1 MCYYYRVFLLLI
13 FSAPSTDSP
22 TSSSRQTLLHSFK
35 FLAVEHSPSFVV
47 DKPIQVT
54 MAKIVRQCL
63 ISNTNSSTNQN
74 VFLILCHT
82 RAEFA
87 LALLQRLV
95 EVKTKGSEVT
105 DLLGVAWEAVQALYP
120 TYESA
125 LLHDDRQYYGCLLSI
140 LFLTLQFRLEPAEPQ
155 GVGVPHQRSPVSSTL
170 LTVVEIV
177 RVVIAEGFRSLTIYL
192 HERPEEASP
201 QDFVLL
207 TALLQTILRIQD
219 VDRVYDRITYHLL
232 DCDTPRHAATLFSW
246 ATKFTIADDPIYGEL
261 SIMFLLQLSCIP
273 VVAEQ
278 LAMEGILMKLSTY
291 SLTSLLRQPQGCGP
305 FDPIP
310 RFYAIW
316 SAGILPLCLNLI
328 YYVNRSTPEVVAF
341 LNEFRGQLRR
351 ASVSFSPRGGGGA
364 AGTGSAAAAAA
375 NDPSAA
381 PADLERSFGA
391 STANG
396 ALLGASI
403 PTTVS
408 NRISLSMASETSYLA
423 LITIIIGKLRQA
435 GPSAGFDTMTL
446 QDLKWDKAQV
456 KEDIESL
463 LEKKS
468 VLRSRIA
475 PATTSELRMQ
485 QTPLQKS
492 EFSDVLEM
500 KITEKLRHVVT
511 CLTDEDGTAAQS
523 S

>member
-1 MCYYYRVFLLLI
+1 
-13 FSAPSTDSP
+13 
-22 TSSSRQTLLHSFK
+22 
-35 FLAVEHSPSFVV
+35 
-47 DKPIQVT
+47 
-54 MAKIVRQCL
+54 MANIVRQCL
-63 ISNTNSSTNQN
+63 VSNTNANTNQN
-74 VFLILCHT
+74 IFLALCHT

-87 LALLQRLV
+87 LDLLQRLV
-95 EVKTKGSEVT
+95 EVKAKGSEVT
-105 DLLGVAWEAVQALYP
+105 ELLGVAWEAVQAIYP

-140 LFLTLQFRLEPAEPQ
+140 LFLTFQFRLEPAEPQ
-155 GVGVPHQRSPVSSTL
+155 GARAPHQRSPVSSTL

-177 RVVIAEGFRSLTIYL
+177 RVVIAEGFRSLTAYL
-192 HERPEEASP
+192 HENPEEASP
-201 QDFVLL
+201 QDFILL

-219 VDRVYDRITYHLL
+219 VDRVYDRIAYHLL

-273 VVAEQ
+273 AIAEQ
-278 LAMEGILMKLSTY
+278 LATEGILMKLSTY

-316 SAGILPLCLNLI
+316 SAGILPLCLNLM

-341 LNEFRGQLRR
+341 LNEFQGQLRR
-351 ASVSFSPRGGGGA
+351 ASSSFSPRGGAGG
-364 AGTGSAAAAAA
+364 GGSASDPA
-375 NDPSAA
+375 N
-381 PADLERSFGA
+381 LERSFGA

-396 ALLGASI
+396 GALLGGGI
-403 PTTVS
+403 PTTLSSRV
-408 NRISLSMASETSYLA
+408 SLSMASETSYLA
-423 LITIIIGKLRQA
+423 LMTIIIEKLRRA

-456 KEDIESL
+456 KDDIEAL
-463 LEKKS
+463 LEKKTI
-468 VLRSRIA
+468 LRSRIA
-475 PATTSELRMQ
+475 PSTTSELRLQ
-485 QTPLQKS
+485 QTLLQKS
-492 EFSDVLEM
+492 EFNDALE
-500 KITEKLRHVVT
+500 KNVCEKLRHVVT
-511 CLTDEDGTAAQS
+511 CLTDEDGSTPS